1 MMGYG
6 YLTKRQLFSK
16 ETGLHIALRWNEV
29 READVSRE
37 ECCRTKWCRTCE
49 HVSTDLYWLNSN
61 ASRAGPV
68 ISVILFYLFS
78 QEQGKSRQPLRLLA
92 VLLPLLLQNESRHA
106 RISQEPNCSKN
117 IKKCSKAGIP
127 KQPTW
132 TNSDISM
139 HGQTL
144 TVLGTCS
151 RNFLCLYCCLVC
163 QVPAACAMR
172 HSIDHFK
179 IFQAT

>member
-1 MMGYG
+1 MPLQLLVLQALQLNPSAPVMSTQEAMGYG
-6 YLTKRQLFSK
+6 YMTKRQMLSK
-16 ETGLHIALRWNEV
+16 ETGLHIALQWNEV
-29 READVSRE
+29 READVSCE
-37 ECCRTKWCRTCE
+37 ECCRTKCCE

-117 IKKCSKAGIP
+117 AL
-127 KQPTW
+127 KQESQRNQHEP
-132 TNSDISM
+132 
-139 HGQTL
+139 TL
-144 TVLGTCS
+144 TYACMD
-151 RNFLCLYCCLVC
+151 RHWLYSEHAPEISSVC
-163 QVPAACAMR
+163 TV
-172 HSIDHFK
+172 I
-179 IFQAT
+179 

>member
-1 MMGYG
+1 MTPWQVY
-6 YLTKRQLFSK
+6 RQMLSK
-16 ETGLHIALRWNEV
+16 ETGLHIALQWNEV
-29 READVSRE
+29 READVSCE

-117 IKKCSKAGIP
+117 AL
-127 KQPTW
+127 KQESQRNQHEP
-132 TNSDISM
+132 
-139 HGQTL
+139 TL
-144 TVLGTCS
+144 TYACMD
-151 RNFLCLYCCLVC
+151 RHWLYSEHAPEISSVC
-163 QVPAACAMR
+163 TV
-172 HSIDHFK
+172 I
-179 IFQAT
+179 